1 MPSSA
6 QACASESEAV
16 TTADSC
22 MAKGS
27 VSSGDN
33 VWASAFEQLA
43 VQVLDSEVT
52 ALHAMHPTRV
62 GGLALFAV
70 AGTADGVLHFL
81 DAQGNAVAR
90 HDTGVCSMP
99 NTSVEST
106 Q

>member
-1 MPSSA
+1 
-6 QACASESEAV
+6 
-16 TTADSC
+16 

-33 VWASAFEQLA
+33 VWAGSFEKLA

-52 ALHAMHPTRV
+52 ALHAMHPSRL

-81 DAQGNAVAR
+81 DAQGNAVAK
-90 HDTGVCSMP
+90 HDTGG
-99 NTSVEST
+99 
-106 Q
+106 